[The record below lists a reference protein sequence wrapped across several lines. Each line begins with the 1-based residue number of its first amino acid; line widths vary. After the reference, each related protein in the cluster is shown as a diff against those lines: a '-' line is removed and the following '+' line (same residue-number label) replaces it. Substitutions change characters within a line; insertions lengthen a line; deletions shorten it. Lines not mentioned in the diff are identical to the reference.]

1 MQVPFHVT
9 LATAEPQRGQ
19 LPGPPPNQKPGSRT
33 PQSQPP
39 RAQSRDSRDATRLL
53 LIRPLRVFAIAIAFH
68 LAQAT
73 GSSKHRSETPVTA
86 LLLPHTLVFAIR
98 KGKKKQSLDRKPR
111 DDRPRPPAMSE
122 LESTPTGGETAA
134 PQPDTRD
141 GRGDERGG
149 AGGGGVGAGGAAEL
163 RELPDEP
170 RRVAPGGA

>member
-1 MQVPFHVT
+1 M
-9 LATAEPQRGQ
+9 
-19 LPGPPPNQKPGSRT
+19 LPWRLLSLSEDSSPAPPNQKPGSRT

-111 DDRPRPPAMSE
+111 DDRPRPPAIW
-122 LESTPTGGETAA
+122 
-134 PQPDTRD
+134 
-141 GRGDERGG
+141 
-149 AGGGGVGAGGAAEL
+149 
-163 RELPDEP
+163 P
-170 RRVAPGGA
+170 RRRARRSRGRRGRRRRRGRASRAT